1 MVTIEEQIPKV
12 IERVAIEEYYRLF
25 CSIYGSKLFAKF
37 ANQKFTSDVSKL
49 ETKDWENN
57 NLMLAIGAVVKS
69 DDNVYYAIQKDE
81 EGLPV
86 AIGRF
91 RLNSDGTTT
100 VFDII
105 GLNYPT
111 EDERKESMG
120 AILAAIEDFV
130 SIIDDR
136 KDLFYEVSKIDLET
150 LALAESLGWVVF
162 EEESKEVR
170 NQRTLL
176 LIKKERIRTDEGF
189 SRSRR
194 QAKECN

>member
-111 EDERKESMG
+111 EDERKENMG

-194 QAKECN
+194 QTKECN